1 MRIRRW
7 PRRRRPLAAP
17 KLTVSKQVSWRVRL
31 SRMAL
36 LFFIIGALALW
47 TYELGR
53 GMNVLGA
60 GISAEQAQLLKAQA
74 DKARAE
80 RDQAAGALG
89 TLENQLAMER
99 AAHTQL
105 AAQVQSLTAENA
117 RLQED
122 LAFFD
127 SLVPAGPVSEG
138 ISIRRL
144 KMELVPPNQLRY
156 RLLVMRRGNNAQD
169 FKGSLALSLAVVQ
182 AGKPAVLNF
191 PGKDDKTEPFQ
202 LEFQRYQRIEGILA
216 LPEGVQVRNVQA
228 RVLENG
234 KVRAQQSA
242 NMER

>member
-1 MRIRRW
+1 MRIRHW

-17 KLTVSKQVSWRVRL
+17 KLTVSRQVSWRVRL
-31 SRMAL
+31 ARMAL
-36 LFFIIGALALW
+36 LFFIIGGLALW

-60 GISAEQAQLLKAQA
+60 GISAEQAHLLESQA
-74 DKARAE
+74 AKARAE
-80 RDQAAGALG
+80 RDHAAEVLN
-89 TLENQLAMER
+89 TVENQLAMER
-99 AAHTQL
+99 AAHKQL

-117 RLQED
+117 RLEED

-144 KMELVPPNQLRY
+144 KMEMVAPNQLRY
-156 RLLVMRRGNNAQD
+156 RLLVMRRGNSDQD
-169 FKGSLALSLAVVQ
+169 FKGSLALSVAVSQ

-191 PGKDDKTEPFQ
+191 PAREDKMEPFQ
-202 LEFQRYQRIEGILA
+202 LEFRRYQRIEGTLT
-216 LPEGVQVRNVQA
+216 LPEGVQVKNVQA

-234 KVRAQQSA
+234 KLRAQQSA
-242 NMER
+242 NM